1 MERDRIDDASFVVIT
16 GSPQKDKKKRI
27 SHVRSV
33 IRKSQLRR
41 DGQLQPRPVA
51 RIKNQ
56 TRTGNEL
63 GSPSR
68 ELAWKM
74 DLSWLTVSETV
85 SKRLRYFFHQY
96 IESSAY
102 LHPFFRTMIP
112 ITVLNPPLMS
122 TKLVNATAWDDLNGP
137 NPEISALTLFQRDI
151 AENMLLDSIAE
162 ATSPN
167 ADSTRSDVILLSL
180 LSLLSFEACLL
191 AFRVKMSVANFCR

>member
-1 MERDRIDDASFVVIT
+1 MEDGFVMADRFGD
-16 GSPQKDKKKRI
+16 
-27 SHVRSV
+27 
-33 IRKSQLRR
+33 
-41 DGQLQPRPVA
+41 
-51 RIKNQ
+51 
-56 TRTGNEL
+56 
-63 GSPSR
+63 
-68 ELAWKM
+68 
-74 DLSWLTVSETV
+74 
-85 SKRLRYFFHQY
+85 FFHQY

-167 ADSTRSDVILLSL
+167 ADMIKGFAGSVTPTLGYTPNNETWAMPQPTDFKLMTFQRGQAQFWEGRIGLSTIRLLSDFFQL
-180 LSLLSFEACLL
+180 VMTIHSVSTNIRLSSNPGGGL
-191 AFRVKMSVANFCR
+191 ATTPPNPNTVAFPPR